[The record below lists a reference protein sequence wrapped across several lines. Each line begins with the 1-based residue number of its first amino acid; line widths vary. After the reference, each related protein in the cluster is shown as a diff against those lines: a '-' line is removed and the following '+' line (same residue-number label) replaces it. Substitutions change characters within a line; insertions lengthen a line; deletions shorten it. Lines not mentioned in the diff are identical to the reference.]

1 VFIGSKIVY
10 FENLEEKMKVK
21 MFLCALMLMFV
32 VAGCAGVQSTGT
44 SSSSGSSEG
53 LTKEQLKK
61 MGVDENKGM

>member
-1 VFIGSKIVY
+1 
-10 FENLEEKMKVK
+10 MKVK

>member
-1 VFIGSKIVY
+1 
-10 FENLEEKMKVK
+10 MKVK

-32 VAGCAGVQSTGT
+32 VVGCAGVQSGGT
-44 SSSSGSSEG
+44 SSSSGSSKG